1 MDINLPNLGPSAGT
15 PSQWTD
21 TINPVLEGL
30 IVGETPAVVVQDL
43 KAAANQTLEPYTP
56 VGFDDSGNLV
66 PALVGSVDPA
76 DDIKAI
82 GITLFK
88 IVIPVGQ
95 NPGLP
100 ILRSGCLAKHMI
112 AWPASFDTDAE
123 KFAAFAGAP
132 TPTNIVVR
140 EVYFGS
146 TVAAP

>member
-1 MDINLPNLGPSAGT
+1 MTVNLPNLGPSAGT

-43 KAAANQTLEPYTP
+43 QLAASQTLAAFTP
-56 VGFDDSGNLV
+56 VGFDGSGNLV
-66 PALVGSVDPA
+66 AALLDTVTPANS
-76 DDIKAI
+76 IKAI
-82 GITLFK
+82 GITLYG
-88 IVIPVGQ
+88 IVVPGGQ
-95 NPGLP
+95 NPGVP

-112 AWPASFDTDAE
+112 AWPASFDSDAK

-132 TPTNIVVR
+132 TPSSIVVR

>member
-1 MDINLPNLGPSAGT
+1 MTVNLPRLGPTAGF

-43 KAAANQTLEPYTP
+43 QAAANQTLEAFTP
-56 VGFDDSGNLV
+56 VGFDGSGNLV
-66 PALVGSVDPA
+66 PALLDTVTPA
-76 DDIKAI
+76 NSIKAI

-88 IVIPVGQ
+88 IVIAVGQ
-95 NPGLP
+95 NPGIP
-100 ILRSGCLAKHMI
+100 VLRSGCLAKHI
-112 AWPASFDTDAE
+112 LNWPASFDTDAK